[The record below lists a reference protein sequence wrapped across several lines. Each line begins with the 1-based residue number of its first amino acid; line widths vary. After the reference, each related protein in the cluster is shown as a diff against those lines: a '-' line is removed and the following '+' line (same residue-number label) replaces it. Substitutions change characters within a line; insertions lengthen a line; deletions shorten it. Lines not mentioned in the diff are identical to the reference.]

1 MAVCP
6 DENTLADF
14 ISGGL
19 SPERAASIEQH
30 IDCCRTCADVMVGV
44 ARAIPERSG
53 SAPVS
58 LPLRAGDKV
67 GRYRLGELLGRGGMG
82 IVHRAHD
89 TLLDREVALKILT
102 ASGELGQGIG
112 EARALARLA
121 HPNVVAVHDVG
132 QDNGRAY
139 IAMELVRGQSLAEW
153 MSVRHTW
160 EQVVHVFLQ
169 AAKGLAAAHAA
180 EVLHRD
186 FKPENVLVDASGRVA
201 VTDFGLARLGRGE
214 HELPRAMGTPAY
226 MAPEQRVGQTP
237 SAASD
242 QWSFCL
248 SFHEALFGAR
258 PGGVSTRTAPSWVSA
273 LVLRGLSDSPS
284 QRHPSMQALIRELE
298 TGLERRASVQLKVNA
313 WLQLLVWLIHV
324 GVTALVVWAMF
335 QPDDVTPSE
344 RADASS
350 RVSYV
355 ISALFLALV
364 AFGWGPIGIV
374 WTPIN
379 AWGLFSGRRWA
390 ISSTLVYAFLSLP
403 TCLGTPFALYALIS
417 LWSERR
423 TAVRS

>member
-1 MAVCP
+1 MAACP

-19 SPERAASIEQH
+19 SPDSAASIEAH
-30 IDCCRTCADVMVGV
+30 IDRCRICSEVMVGV
-44 ARAIPERSG
+44 ARAIPARSG
-53 SAPVS
+53 SAPAS
-58 LPLRAGDKV
+58 LPLRIGDKI

-82 IVHRAHD
+82 VVHRAHD

-102 ASGELGQGIG
+102 APSASHQGIG

-132 QDNGRAY
+132 EENGRAY
-139 IAMELVRGQSLAEW
+139 IAMELVRGQSLADW
-153 MSVRHTW
+153 MSVPHSW
-160 EQVVHVFLQ
+160 EQVVQVFVQ

-186 FKPENVLVDASGRVA
+186 FKPENVLVEATGRVA
-201 VTDFGLARLGRGE
+201 VTDFGLARLGGGE
-214 HELPRAMGTPAY
+214 HELPRVIGTPAY
-226 MAPEQRVGQTP
+226 MAPEQRQGLSP

-242 QWSFCL
+242 QYAFCL

-258 PGGVSTRTAPSWVSA
+258 PGGPSVRTAPSWVTEI
-273 LVLRGLSDSPS
+273 VQRGLSESPA
-284 QRHPSMQALIRELE
+284 QRHPSMQTLLRELE
-298 TGLERRASVQLKVNA
+298 KGLERRASVQLKVNA

-324 GVTALVVWAMF
+324 GITALVVWAMF
-335 QPDDVTPSE
+335 QPDDPTPSE
-344 RADASS
+344 RADASA

-355 ISALFLALV
+355 VSALFLALV

-390 ISSTLVYAFLSLP
+390 ISSTMVYAFLSLP
-403 TCLGTPFALYALIS
+403 TCLGTPFALYALVS
-417 LWSERR
+417 LWSERKA
-423 TAVRS
+423 AVTS